1 MAFPAS
7 PSDNQVHKTGDRTF
21 VYDSTLGVW
30 DQLKEANPQETGSIN
45 NTTLG
50 SGVTGG
56 AALTPAA
63 SYAHFWHAKPSGQ
76 DGGTATAG
84 SFNTRLLNNSTI
96 SMTGCSLSN
105 NQITLPAG
113 TYFCTGFAPSRDVDG
128 NKARLQ
134 NITNGSTLILGST
147 ALCADAYS
155 GFSESWMLGV
165 FVLTG
170 TKVLEVQHRVTTTK
184 TTFGLGGQVSFG
196 VEEIFTQI
204 QFLKIG

>member
-1 MAFPAS
+1 MSRAR
-7 PSDNQVHKTGDRTF
+7 DNADLGDS
-21 VYDSTLGVW
+21 YGSLG
-30 DQLKEANPQETGSIN
+30 A
-45 NTTLG
+45 
-50 SGVTGG
+50 GVTGG
-56 AALTPAA
+56 SGLDKLGTVATGVLGASVTGGAGLTPATP
-63 SYAHFWHAKPSGQ
+63 YAHFWHSKSSGQ

-96 SMTGCSLSN
+96 SMTGCSLSS

-134 NITNGSTLILGST
+134 NITDSSTLILGST
-147 ALCADAYS
+147 ALCADAYN

-184 TTFGLGGQVSFG
+184 TTFGLGGQVTFG